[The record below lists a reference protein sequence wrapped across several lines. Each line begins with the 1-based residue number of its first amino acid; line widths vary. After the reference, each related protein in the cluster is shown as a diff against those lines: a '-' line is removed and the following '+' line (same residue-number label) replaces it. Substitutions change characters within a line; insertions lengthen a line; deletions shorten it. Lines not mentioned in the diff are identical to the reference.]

1 MYKFFSVA
9 VLILI
14 LNTSCSLIK
23 EQDVFNYDSYNI
35 SHNKFDFG
43 FYEIPQSFAISKK
56 CEIYITGTTSKQDD
70 PTDYLMIKMNKDLN
84 LDNSFSQ
91 EGKAMFDI
99 DAGLDEGNQILLL
112 NDESFIIG
120 GRSNHGVG
128 LGMVLFDY
136 SLAKFNSKGEN
147 IKSFGETGK
156 VITDFGYRDDAINK
170 MILNKDGTF
179 FAIGRANNGKDDDFA
194 VAKYKPN
201 GDLDY
206 SFNKIGRVTIDF
218 GLSDDVAYSAVK
230 TDKGELIIGGSSN
243 SGATPKVAFAKI
255 NAEGKLVDSFGQN
268 GLKVW
273 KFSPPGLIYD
283 LDIIGQDIYASGFI
297 DNLVNFNIL
306 VTKFDVDGIIDE
318 DFGKR
323 GTRIFSDILT
333 DSVSTSLVV
342 INENQILLAGTIK
355 NDDNEDA
362 SLIMIDNKG
371 NFDNSFA
378 DNGIYKLNYGKNEIF
393 TDVIYFKNSLYSIGL
408 HYDED
413 EGDVIVFKMHKSN
426 ISRCD

>member
-1 MYKFFSVA
+1 MYKIITVVVLIFSVG
-9 VLILI
+9 
-14 LNTSCSLIK
+14 CSLLN
-23 EQDVFNYDSYNI
+23 EQELFEYASYNI

-43 FYEIPQSFAISKK
+43 FYEVPQSFAISKN
-56 CEIYITGTTSKQDD
+56 CEIYITGTTSTQDE
-70 PTDYLMIKMNKDLN
+70 PTDYLMIKINKDLN
-84 LDNSFSQ
+84 LDYSFSQ
-91 EGKAMFDI
+91 EGKTMFDI
-99 DAGLDEGNQILLL
+99 DAGIDEGNQILLL
-112 NDESFIIG
+112 NDRSFIIG
-120 GRSNHGVG
+120 GRSNHGMD
-128 LGMVLFDY
+128 LGTVLFDY
-136 SLAKFNSKGEN
+136 SLAKFNSKGE
-147 IKSFGETGK
+147 SFGEMGK

-194 VAKYKPN
+194 VAKYKSN

-255 NAEGKLVDSFGQN
+255 DSNGKLVDSFGQN

-283 LDIIGQDIYASGFI
+283 LDIIDNDIYASGFI
-297 DNLVNFNIL
+297 DTLVNFNIL

-333 DSVSTSLVV
+333 DSISTSLVV
-342 INENQILLAGTIK
+342 INENQILIAGTIK

-408 HYDED
+408 HSDED
-413 EGDVIVFKMHKSN
+413 EGDVIIFKMHKSN